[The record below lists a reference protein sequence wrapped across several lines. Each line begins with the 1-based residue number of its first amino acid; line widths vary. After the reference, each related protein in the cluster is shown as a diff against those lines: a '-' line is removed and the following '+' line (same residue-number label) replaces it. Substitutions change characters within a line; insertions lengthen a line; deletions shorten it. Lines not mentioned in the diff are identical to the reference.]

1 MNRGR
6 AVALL
11 ASLVPVPAA
20 AAVGDDLIA
29 RAKGEGRVVL
39 YGAMVGDQANAAAER
54 FHAAYGITLDVLRIG
69 ADQIPA
75 RIMTEARGG
84 MHNADAI
91 AQPALQTGLL
101 KRLGLL
107 ASYVPPEKAELLA
120 GMADPDG
127 AWTTYCIKT
136 EVIAFNP
143 ARLRALGIA
152 APRTWED
159 LSRPEWRGQFALAS
173 NDIEWDVALR
183 KFYGR
188 ARNDQ
193 LMRALAANQPRLI
206 ESHTLGLTL
215 IASGEVLGMAA
226 AYGPDALIAKRK
238 GLAVDFVNPT
248 PTVMELDAFSILKDA
263 PHPNAAR
270 LLLRWWLARDTQQ
283 WWTDNFI
290 SPSARKDVRSD
301 RTLLD
306 PHGRYVTTDPADS
319 ADYNADV
326 RDFRTIFNIV
336 G

>member
-1 MNRGR
+1 VKRSR
-6 AVALL
+6 FVALGAAFAPLPAL
-11 ASLVPVPAA
+11 AA
-20 AAVGDDLIA
+20 GDDLVA
-29 RAKGEGRVVL
+29 RAKAEGHVVL

-54 FHAAYGITLDVLRIG
+54 FRAEYGIALDVLRIG

-84 MHNADAI
+84 LHNADVI
-91 AQPALQTGLL
+91 SQPALQTGLL

-107 ASYVPPEKAELLA
+107 ASYKPPENRELLA
-120 GMADPDG
+120 GMSDPDG
-127 AWTTYCIKT
+127 AWTSYCLKT

-143 ARLRALGIA
+143 ARLRALGMA
-152 APRTWED
+152 TPRTWED
-159 LSRPEWRGQFALAS
+159 LARPEWRGRFALAS

-188 ARNDQ
+188 ERNEQ

-238 GLAVDFVNPT
+238 GLQVDFVNPT
-248 PTVMELDAFSILKDA
+248 PTVVELDVLAILKEA

-270 LLLRWWLARDTQQ
+270 LLLRWWLRRDTQQ
-283 WWTDNFI
+283 WWTDSFI

-306 PHGRYVTTDPADS
+306 PRVRYVTTDPADS

-326 RDFRTIFNIV
+326 AEFRSTFNIP